1 MLIKEFQIT
10 LPLTVEEYQVGQL
23 YVVAEASKA
32 ETGGGDGVEVLKNEP
47 FTDHPE
53 FGSGQYTY
61 KIYHLQHKVPG
72 WIQALAPT
80 GSLEL
85 HEEAWNAFPY
95 CKTVLTNPD
104 YMKDGFNLVISS
116 WHKPDK
122 GEIENVH
129 NLPPEKLNK
138 REVCKIDI
146 ANDHVRSSDYKKEFD
161 PKQYN
166 YPRGPLNTPD
176 WQNRSREKTKGTRVI
191 SALTL
196 VGVDAHIAVSW
207 LYGKNRLRK
216 RVEKKPM
223 ALEGAW
229 LEKMLIKEFQITLP
243 LTVEEYQVGQL
254 YVVAEA
260 SKAETGGGDG
270 VEVLKNEP
278 FTDHPEFGSGQYT
291 YKIYH
296 LQHKVPG
303 WIQAL
308 APTGSLELHE
318 EAWNA
323 FPYCKTVLTNPDYMK
338 DGFNLVISSWHKPDK
353 GEIENVHNLPPEK
366 LNKREVCKIDIAND
380 HVRSSDAD
388 HSSAL
393 GFFSTR
399 FLRRFL
405 PYNHKTAM
413 CASNYPII

>member
-1 MLIKEFQIT
+1 MLVKEFQIT

-176 WQNRSREKTKGTRVI
+176 WQKTCQPTMTCYKLVEIEFKWRLIGGKVESFIQDTERRLFTTIHRQIFCTHYQWCDMNMADIRALEDKTKAELDKQRKEGDLQGT
-191 SALTL
+191 T
-196 VGVDAHIAVSW
+196 D
-207 LYGKNRLRK
+207 KN
-216 RVEKKPM
+216 
-223 ALEGAW
+223 
-229 LEKMLIKEFQITLP
+229 
-243 LTVEEYQVGQL
+243 Y
-254 YVVAEA
+254 
-260 SKAETGGGDG
+260 
-270 VEVLKNEP
+270 
-278 FTDHPEFGSGQYT
+278 
-291 YKIYH
+291 
-296 LQHKVPG
+296 
-303 WIQAL
+303 
-308 APTGSLELHE
+308 
-318 EAWNA
+318 
-323 FPYCKTVLTNPDYMK
+323 
-338 DGFNLVISSWHKPDK
+338 
-353 GEIENVHNLPPEK
+353 
-366 LNKREVCKIDIAND
+366 
-380 HVRSSDAD
+380 
-388 HSSAL
+388 
-393 GFFSTR
+393 
-399 FLRRFL
+399 
-405 PYNHKTAM
+405 
-413 CASNYPII
+413 